1 MAAQY
6 ADVVGTA
13 PANLKA
19 RKLPLKAT
27 AELRQALA
35 EGEIHTLLMTY
46 VHLSGDE
53 SMLDK
58 FAPHIKSPYA
68 YPPEEIPAELTEEL
82 RQKLLH
88 VLTTPGAA
96 LEGDISDALMHRMM
110 TVGLAEEV
118 ADEFLPLLYDQIGF
132 RPEVPRRERKN
143 RKPAPAGFKVLVIGA
158 GMTGLAAGV
167 KLAEAGYDW
176 EIVEKN
182 EEVGGTWWENR
193 YPGVGVDTPSH
204 FYSFSFALNSEWHNY
219 HPQGTDMFAYLK
231 RVADDYKLRP
241 NIRFNTRVE
250 KLV

>member
-1 MAAQY
+1 MATRY
-6 ADVVGTA
+6 ADAVGTA
-13 PANLKA
+13 PADLSA
-19 RKLPLKAT
+19 RKLPLAAT
-27 AELRQALA
+27 PELRQALA

-46 VHLSGDE
+46 VHLSGDA
-53 SMLDK
+53 SLLDT

-68 YPPEEIPAELTEEL
+68 YPPEEIPAALVDEL
-82 RQKLLH
+82 RGKLFH

-110 TVGLAEEV
+110 SVGLAEQV
-118 ADEFLPLLYDQIGF
+118 DDEFLPLLYDQIGF
-132 RPEVPRRERKN
+132 RPDVPRRERED
-143 RKPAPAGFKVLVIGA
+143 RQPAPAGFKVLVIGA

-176 EIVEKN
+176 EIIEKN

-219 HPQGTDMFAYLK
+219 HPRGHGHVRIPQARGG
-231 RVADDYKLRP
+231 
-241 NIRFNTRVE
+241 
-250 KLV
+250 